1 MDGIHIIQMMIK
13 HMDTKIKLFL
23 EYALSDKQSQK
34 PDEDIPDCLP
44 ATART
49 GTANITRRQQLEIT
63 AMANNDR

>member
-1 MDGIHIIQMMIK
+1 MNGIRITLMMNID
-13 HMDTKIKLFL
+13 MDTKIKLFL
-23 EYALSDKQSQK
+23 ACALSDKQSQK

-49 GTANITRRQQLEIT
+49 GTANITQRQQLEIT